1 VSGHPSRSYPCPYV
15 PTITNWLS
23 RTFNYESPPNFISN
37 IRNQAINWN
46 MKTRIRNNVVRVEL
60 SYTFHFLT
68 INFFTIIFLNMCIFF
83 LNILL
88 NMCIFFRFTV
98 ILNIRMSNVF
108 CFHFY
113 FRFMMKINS
122 TSMSATLS
130 TSKTSIDP

>member
-1 VSGHPSRSYPCPYV
+1 M
-15 PTITNWLS
+15 TNWLS

-37 IRNQAINWN
+37 IRNKAINWN
-46 MKTRIRNNVVRVEL
+46 TKTQIRNNVVRVEL

-68 INFFTIIFLNMCIFF
+68 INFFTIVFLNMCIFF

-98 ILNIRMSNVF
+98 VILNIRMSNVF
-108 CFHFY
+108 CFHFH
-113 FRFMMKINS
+113 FRFMMKMNS

-130 TSKTSIDP
+130 TSKISIDT